1 MKADQSSIFR
11 HLEVLHLW
19 CAETFDNAPKNEVVR
34 EDVRILVQNIVQ
46 AQSAVTMALQVQMAR
61 QRLEL
66 LDVVVLSM
74 TNIKS
79 VTKVLTAFSTNKERG
94 KHVIDKSARIRLLD
108 IMTQIGIELGRW
120 RNKTLA
126 RAAQEEAAKIS
137 N

>member
-1 MKADQSSIFR
+1 M
-11 HLEVLHLW
+11 LHLW

-79 VTKVLTAFSTNKERG
+79 VTKVLTAFSTNRERG